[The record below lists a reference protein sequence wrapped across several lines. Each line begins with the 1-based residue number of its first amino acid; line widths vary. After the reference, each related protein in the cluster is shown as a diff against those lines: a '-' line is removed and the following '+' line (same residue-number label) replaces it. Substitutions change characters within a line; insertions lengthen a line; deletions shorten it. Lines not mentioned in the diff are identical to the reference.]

1 MKIRIND
8 TWTLTHI
15 RFIPVKTE
23 PAPGG
28 KALTL
33 SFHRNGHASVART
46 VLPAEQDLLLRIFDD
61 ENLRLNRQYLR
72 EYTTLRKLG
81 LAQPRPDDKGRMIL
95 TPAGKRVAI
104 WVKATK
110 IKLAG

>member
-1 MKIRIND
+1 MKIKIND

-15 RFIPVKTE
+15 RFIKIKSETATE
-23 PAPGG
+23 
-28 KALTL
+28 KNVLSL
-33 SFHRNGHASVART
+33 SFHGSGHSSVVRT
-46 VLPAEQDLLLRIFDD
+46 IPLAEQDLLLRIFDD
-61 ENLRLNRQYLR
+61 ENLRLTRQHMR

-81 LAQPRPDDKGRMIL
+81 LARPRPDNEGRMLL

-104 WVKATK
+104 WVNANK